1 MIIHLF
7 HTIWLLNISRIKLYS
22 VATWQIFAT
31 LCTQNSIYDGEFD
44 LNIKYAG
51 LFATW
56 PQTWPYHIALHHPPS
71 FKHVAMLL
79 LSAGIKQKTKQ
90 KRWQRWKGVGVGK
103 NMWSLLV
110 WPKPESRPLFAFLSL
125 KTAAARLSV
134 VLSVIY
140 KREIAAASNI

>member
-1 MIIHLF
+1 MTTDMAIPH
-7 HTIWLLNISRIKLYS
+7 SS
-22 VATWQIFAT
+22 A
-31 LCTQNSIYDGEFD
+31 
-44 LNIKYAG
+44 
-51 LFATW
+51 
-56 PQTWPYHIALHHPPS
+56 PPS
-71 FKHVAMLL
+71 KLQARCDVAMLL

-110 WPKPESRPLFAFLSL
+110 WPKPESRPLLAFLSL